1 MRFNYLILF
10 LILLSSRAFSQMCNT
25 TSSNM
30 GSIIPTTTWQN
41 VTGTSGAK
49 RFWTFNATAGCIYNF
64 STCNSLF
71 TNDTYLRLY
80 SGTNPTSA
88 ILQTSNDDNGPYCT
102 GNKASLNWTCPTTG
116 AYSILLTNY
125 SCANLSASTI
135 LSYRLNCP
143 APLLNDNCSGAINIT
158 TLPYTS
164 PVTSN
169 NTSTSDVPTSIS
181 ACSTFGYNLWYRV
194 VGNGNL
200 LTASTCNASTNFD
213 TEIRVYTGSCASL
226 NSMAEVVCNDDAATC
241 SSGSLKSTA
250 SWCSNVGV
258 TYFITVGYYSSSA
271 GFGNYVL
278 SVTNGDPCVP
288 LPITLIDFSGEFK
301 DDKVFL
307 KWSTASEQNNDYFYI
322 ERSLDGLNWIRIIEK
337 TGSGNTSYQIDYS
350 SVDNKPFIGIN
361 YYRLT
366 QVDFDGQKETFDII
380 AVNVKKDLENCEG
393 SYYDLTGREVDMS
406 TCPSG
411 IYIKKCEGG
420 SKIVRKL

>member
-80 SGTNPTSA
+80 SGTNPLTA
-88 ILQTSNDDNGPYCT
+88 VLLLTADDNGPYCT

-116 AYSILLTNY
+116 VYSILVTNF

-164 PVTSN
+164 AITSN
-169 NTSTSDVPTSIS
+169 NTATSDVPTSIS
-181 ACSTFGYNLWYRV
+181 SCGTFGYNVWYTV

-226 NSMAEVVCNDDAATC
+226 NSMVEVVCNDDDGTC
-241 SSGSLKSTA
+241 SAGTLKSTA
-250 SWCSNVGV
+250 SWCSDVGV
-258 TYFITVGYYSSSA
+258 TYFITVGHYSSTL
-271 GFGNYVL
+271 GTGNFIL
-278 SVTNGDPCVP
+278 SVTNGTPCGP
-288 LPITLIDFSGEFK
+288 LPITLMKFEGEFK
-301 DDKVFL
+301 DNVVL
-307 KWSTASEQNNDYFYI
+307 LTWSTASEQNNDYFYI
-322 ERSLDGLNWIRIIEK
+322 EKSLDGFTWTRIIEK
-337 TGSGNTSYQIDYS
+337 PGHGNSSTQIDYNAI
-350 SVDNKPFIGIN
+350 DNQPFLGIN

-366 QVDFDGQKETFDII
+366 QVDYDGQKETFDII
-380 AVNVKKDLENCEG
+380 AINVKKDLENCEG
-393 SYYDLTGREVDMS
+393 RYYDLTGREVDMS